1 MFSVEIWLGIV
12 ATGIFFF
19 VAVLALFFW
28 KIARSLEALEKE
40 ARQTL
45 TQVQM
50 SLEKFR
56 ENQSA
61 LRQVLDN
68 ANRCTENVLQVTEG
82 VKRFR
87 KTLDA
92 ATGVLDHFVHPVLA
106 GVAGGIAGTK
116 AAVSHAVKRWFGKE
130 E

>member
-1 MFSVEIWLGIV
+1 MFSVEIWLLVV
-12 ATGIFFF
+12 ATGLFLF
-19 VAVLALFFW
+19 VAAVAVFLWRIAKVL
-28 KIARSLEALEKE
+28 ENLEKDVN
-40 ARQTL
+40 QTL

-56 ENQSA
+56 ENQAA
-61 LRQVLDN
+61 LRNVLEN

-82 VKRFR
+82 VRRFR

-116 AAVSHAVKRWFGKE
+116 AVVSLAVKRWFGKE